1 MVGPQEVA
9 LEHSGTIRRMSIKDW
24 GEGSVYLRGRRWW
37 ISYPTPSGQRK
48 ESTKQGDEAKAR
60 KVLRDRLRSISTT
73 GVSAPRAE
81 KVVIGELLDDLL
93 HDYKVN
99 DKSFDWVQMVVEK
112 HLRPAFGMTRAAGLG
127 SDHIKRYVMAR
138 LAAGRKNA
146 TVNNELALLR
156 RSLKLGSRHEPPKV
170 LRVIH
175 IAKLETNNVRKGFL
189 EPEQYKKL
197 IAAASA
203 DLAPIIEF
211 AYLTGC
217 RRGEILGLR
226 WSQFDPSAGI
236 VRLNPGETKNAEART
251 IPLTPGLKA
260 LLLRVKAERDETWP
274 WAEYIF
280 TRAGQRILDFRGAWE
295 AACTAAGLEGQ
306 LFHDLRRCGVRNLV
320 RAGVPEKVA
329 MTISGHKTRA
339 VFDRYSIVS
348 ERDLHEAAAKL
359 SVFLGEEGKPA

>member
-1 MVGPQEVA
+1 MVRNEVA
-9 LEHSGTIRRMSIKDW
+9 LEHSVTIRPMSMKDW
-24 GEGSVYLRGRRWW
+24 GDGSVYLRGRRWW
-37 ISYPTPSGQRK
+37 ISYPTPGGQKK
-48 ESTKQGDEAKAR
+48 ESTKQGDEDKAR
-60 KVLRDRLRSISTT
+60 KMLKARLRTVATAGI
-73 GVSAPRAE
+73 VAPRAD

-93 HDYKVN
+93 HDYRVN
-99 DKSFDWVQMVVEK
+99 SKSIEWAEMVVEK

-156 RSLKLGSRHEPPKV
+156 RSLKLGSRNEPPKV

-175 IAKLETNNVRKGFL
+175 IPKLEENNVRKGFL
-189 EPEQYKKL
+189 EVEQYKKL
-197 IAAASA
+197 LAVASA
-203 DLAPIIEF
+203 DLKPIIEF

-226 WSQFDPSAGI
+226 WSQFDATAGN

-251 IPLTPGLKA
+251 IPLTPGLKT
-260 LLLRVKAERDETWP
+260 LLLRVKKERDEAWP

-295 AACTAAGLEGQ
+295 AACSAAGLEGQ

-348 ERDLHEAAAKL
+348 ERDLDEAAAKL
-359 SVFLGEEGKPA
+359 SIYLGEEA